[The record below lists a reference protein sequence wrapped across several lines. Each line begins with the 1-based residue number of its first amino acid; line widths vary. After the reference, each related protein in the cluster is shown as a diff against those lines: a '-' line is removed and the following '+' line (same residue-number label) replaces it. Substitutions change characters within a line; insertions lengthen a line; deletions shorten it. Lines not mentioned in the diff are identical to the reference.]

1 MRIRGT
7 MSTIN
12 PDLMRL
18 GGYAGFD
25 MGTSPISSEQGGK
38 PDFDRGLTV
47 NTAPTSVLD
56 SIDEVDAVV
65 EASLTRDDDLGRLM
79 GQIFNPANY
88 PAPAMPKF
96 D

>member
-1 MRIRGT
+1 

-18 GGYAGFD
+18 GGYAGLD
-25 MGTSPISSEQGGK
+25 TGMGMSPISSEHGEK
-38 PDFDRGLTV
+38 PMLDHGLTIE
-47 NTAPTSVLD
+47 TAPTSILD
-56 SIDEVDAVV
+56 AMEEVDPAV
-65 EASLTRDDDLGRLM
+65 EAALTRNDDLGRIM
-79 GQIFNPANY
+79 DQIFNPANY